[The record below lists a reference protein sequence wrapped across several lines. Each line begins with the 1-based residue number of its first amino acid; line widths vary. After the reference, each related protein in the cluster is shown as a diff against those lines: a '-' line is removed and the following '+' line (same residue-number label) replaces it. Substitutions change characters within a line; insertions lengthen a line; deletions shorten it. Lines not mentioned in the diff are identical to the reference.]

1 MLYPFLTYWSLKMDL
16 CEHAFYKPEE
26 KYTPRLYCKIDEKV
40 CIYSKRCLKVDRFV
54 PLEGEKWRE
63 CYKYI
68 MEKRKNIPQGSYLVQ
83 TTRPHKSGKL
93 YLYVLTEED
102 KIERILS
109 NFTKL
114 DQEYVYLRKTTTGSY
129 QVGLEPFMI
138 TQSKIQPKEEK
149 VTEEPFMN
157 EPEVES
163 KEIEV
168 ESKEIESKPKKR
180 TYNKKKKYETERN

>member
-1 MLYPFLTYWSLKMDL
+1 MDL

-26 KYTPRLYCKIDEKV
+26 KYTPSLYCKIDDKR
-40 CIYSKRCLKVDRFV
+40 CIYSKRCLKVDRFI

-83 TTRPHKSGKL
+83 TIRPHKSGKL
-93 YLYVLTEED
+93 YLYVLTEEN
-102 KIERILS
+102 KIKKILS

-114 DQEYVYLRKTTTGSY
+114 DQEYVYLRKTAMGSY
-129 QVGLEPFMI
+129 QVGLEPFVI
-138 TQSKIQPKEEK
+138 TQSEIQPKEEK

-180 TYNKKKKYETERN
+180 TYNKNSKRKEPKIEKNETERD

>member
-1 MLYPFLTYWSLKMDL
+1 MDL

-26 KYTPRLYCKIDEKV
+26 KYTPSLYCKIDDKR
-40 CIYSKRCLKVDRFV
+40 CIYSKRCLKVDRFI
-54 PLEGEKWRE
+54 PLEGEKWKE
-63 CYKYI
+63 CYIYI

-102 KIERILS
+102 KIEKILS

-114 DQEYVYLRKTTTGSY
+114 DQEYVYLRKTAMGGY
-129 QVGLEPFMI
+129 QVGLEPFVI
-138 TQSKIQPKEEK
+138 TQSDIQPKEE
-149 VTEEPFMN
+149 TEEFMN
-157 EPEVES
+157 KPEVEIES

-180 TYNKKKKYETERN
+180 TYNKKKKYETERD

>member
-1 MLYPFLTYWSLKMDL
+1 MDL

-26 KYTPRLYCKIDEKV
+26 KYTPRLYCKVDNKM
-40 CIYSKRCLKVDRFV
+40 CIYSKRCLKVDRFI

-83 TTRPHKSGKL
+83 ATRLHKSGNL

-109 NFTKL
+109 NFKKIEQ
-114 DQEYVYLRKTTTGSY
+114 DYVYLKKSVNGSY
-129 QVGLEPFMI
+129 QISLNPFI
-138 TQSKIQPKEEK
+138 VEQESKTTIK
-149 VTEEPFMN
+149 
-157 EPEVES
+157 EVETKENKVET
-163 KEIEV
+163 KEIEN
-168 ESKEIESKPKKR
+168 KPKKR
-180 TYNKKKKYETERN
+180 TYNKKKKYETERD

>member
-1 MLYPFLTYWSLKMDL
+1 MDL

-26 KYTPRLYCKIDEKV
+26 KYTPRLYCKVDDKM
-40 CIYSKRCLKVDRFV
+40 CIYSKRCLKVDRFI

-83 TTRPHKSGKL
+83 TTRLNKNGKL
-93 YLYVLTEED
+93 YLYVVTDDNKVE
-102 KIERILS
+102 KILS

-114 DQEYVYLRKTTTGSY
+114 EQEYVYLKKTATGSY
-129 QVGLEPFMI
+129 EVGLEPFVI
-138 TQSKIQPKEEK
+138 TQLDIQPEEEKEE
-149 VTEEPFMN
+149 VVEFMN
-157 EPEVES
+157 KPET

-168 ESKEIESKPKKR
+168 ESKEIKEKPKKR
-180 TYNKKKKYETERN
+180 TYNKKKKNETERD

>member
-40 CIYSKRCLKVDRFV
+40 CIYSKRCLKVDRFI

-83 TTRPHKSGKL
+83 TTRPHKNGNL
-93 YLYVLTEED
+93 YLYVLTDED

-109 NFTKL
+109 NFKKL
-114 DQEYVYLRKTTTGSY
+114 DQEYVYLRKSVSGKY
-129 QVGLEPFMI
+129 QISLEPFTI
-138 TQSKIQPKEEK
+138 EQEFINKPEIVEE
-149 VTEEPFMN
+149 
-157 EPEVES
+157 
-163 KEIEV
+163 EIETKENKV
-168 ESKEIESKPKKR
+168 ETKEIESKPKKR
-180 TYNKKKKYETERN
+180 TYNKNSKIKEPKIEKNETERD

>member
-1 MLYPFLTYWSLKMDL
+1 MDL

-26 KYTPRLYCKIDEKV
+26 KYTPRLYCKIEDKM

-54 PLEGEKWRE
+54 PLEGEKWKE
-63 CYKYI
+63 CYIYI

-83 TTRPHKSGKL
+83 TTRPHKNGKL
-93 YLYVLTEED
+93 YLYVLTEEN
-102 KIERILS
+102 KIEKILS

-114 DQEYVYLRKTTTGSY
+114 DQEYVYLRKTAMGGY
-129 QVGLEPFMI
+129 QVGLEPFVI
-138 TQSKIQPKEEK
+138 TQSDIQPKKE
-149 VTEEPFMN
+149 TEEFMN
-157 EPEVES
+157 KPEVEIES

-180 TYNKKKKYETERN
+180 TYNKKKKYETERD

>member
-1 MLYPFLTYWSLKMDL
+1 MDL

-26 KYTPRLYCKIDEKV
+26 KYMPRLYCKLEDSL
-40 CIYSKRCLKVDRFV
+40 CIYSKKCLKVDRFI
-54 PLEGEKWRE
+54 PLEGEKWKE
-63 CYKYI
+63 CYIYI

-102 KIERILS
+102 KIEKILS

-114 DQEYVYLRKTTTGSY
+114 DQEYVYLRKTAMGDY
-129 QVGLEPFMI
+129 QVGLEPFVI
-138 TQSKIQPKEEK
+138 TQSDIQPKEE
-149 VTEEPFMN
+149 TEKFMN
-157 EPEVES
+157 KPEVEIES
-163 KEIEV
+163 KETEV

-180 TYNKKKKYETERN
+180 TYNKKKKYETERD

>member
-1 MLYPFLTYWSLKMDL
+1 MDL
-16 CEHAFYKPEE
+16 CENAFYKPEE

-40 CIYSKRCLKVDRFV
+40 CIYSKRCLKVDRFI

-93 YLYVLTEED
+93 YLYVLTDEN

-109 NFTKL
+109 NFKKL
-114 DQEYVYLRKTTTGSY
+114 DQEYVYLRKTAMGGY
-129 QVGLEPFMI
+129 QVGLEPFVI
-138 TQSKIQPKEEK
+138 TQSDIQPKKE
-149 VTEEPFMN
+149 TEEFMN
-157 EPEVES
+157 KSEVEIES

-180 TYNKKKKYETERN
+180 TYNKKKKYETERD

>member
-1 MLYPFLTYWSLKMDL
+1 MDL

-26 KYTPRLYCKIDEKV
+26 KYTPRLYCKTDDNL
-40 CIYSKRCLKVDRFV
+40 CIYSKRCLKVDRFI

-83 TTRPHKSGKL
+83 ATRPNKNGKL
-93 YLYVLTEED
+93 YLYVLTDED
-102 KIERILS
+102 KVERILS

-114 DQEYVYLRKTTTGSY
+114 EQEYVYLRKSVNGY
-129 QVGLEPFMI
+129 QIGLEPFVI
-138 TQSKIQPKEEK
+138 TQSEVKPKVKEK
-149 VTEEPFMN
+149 VEEVEFMN
-157 EPEVES
+157 KPEIET

-168 ESKEIESKPKKR
+168 ETKEIEDKPKKR
-180 TYNKKKKYETERN
+180 TYNKKKNNEAKRN